1 MSKFID
7 MDMDVVPTRRKEEYT
22 GIVEAMRSGPTRV
35 REVRGER
42 VDDLTILQLHTYLLC
57 ACVRACV
64 RVFVRDMNKKRGDPT
79 HPFC

>member
-42 VDDLTILQLHTYLLC
+42 VDDLTILHLLC
-57 ACVRACV
+57 ACVRAGV
-64 RVFVRDMNKKRGDPT
+64 RVCVFL
-79 HPFC
+79 CEI